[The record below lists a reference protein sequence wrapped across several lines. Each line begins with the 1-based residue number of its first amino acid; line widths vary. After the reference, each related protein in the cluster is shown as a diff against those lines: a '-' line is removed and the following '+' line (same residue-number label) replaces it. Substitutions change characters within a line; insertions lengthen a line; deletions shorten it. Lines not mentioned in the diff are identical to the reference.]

1 MLLITYVPGTS
12 VTRSAHP
19 PHLHLDTKAGSSFI
33 PFCAYKTNMSIS
45 GPTVLVP
52 NISFPICTAF
62 KPTVLEGQLCYKLHV
77 NASSGQGMKNGLSLL
92 LDYQDELSLHAFPHP
107 KEEKSKKVIENL
119 NFDTDR
125 NIHREVAKVHINTL
139 SSFVGFGGGSYQM
152 TTVKRMTATDE
163 FIKMPLKDRNCEVDN
178 CRKRKLLEECNLYSI
193 GDTVGKVI
201 IV

>member
-1 MLLITYVPGTS
+1 
-12 VTRSAHP
+12 
-19 PHLHLDTKAGSSFI
+19 
-33 PFCAYKTNMSIS
+33 MSIR

-92 LDYQDELSLHAFPHP
+92 LSLQAFPHP
-107 KEEKSKKVIENL
+107 KEEKSKKVVENL

-152 TTVKRMTATDE
+152 TVVKRMTATDD
-163 FIKMPLKDRNCEVDN
+163 FIRMPLKDRNCEVELYEN
-178 CRKRKLLEECNLYSI
+178 CRAKKLLEKCNCIPSI
-193 GDTVGKVI
+193 GDAVGKGI